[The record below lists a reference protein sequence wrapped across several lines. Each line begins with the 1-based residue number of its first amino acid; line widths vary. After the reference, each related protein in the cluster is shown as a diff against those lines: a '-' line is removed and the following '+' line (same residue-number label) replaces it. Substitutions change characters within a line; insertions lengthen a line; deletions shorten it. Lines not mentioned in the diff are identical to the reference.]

1 MENYKEL
8 LIALYKEHAPEKIDQ
23 IDYYLDRYKGKE
35 KQFYISQKAKYADKK
50 PVTDSKKILAETMA
64 RIKEQGEKAKIKK
77 EDASSDKK
85 KEPLKKV
92 EKVKKKEV
100 LAQKET
106 TENTKKEE
114 KVVVEE
120 KKEPLKAVPIIK
132 KPTTEATPQKPK
144 TKKNMDD
151 PAININPPI
160 KKEEP
165 NVKPESEKE
174 KKRRTPAIWYFLW
187 TVFIL
192 FIIAFFIWF
201 CIFRDAHHQ
210 DEKGLDLQKAKVEN
224 NEEVEKSDT
233 TQSIIEKNKPN
244 ATPDQ
249 QKLNKAAQTKPTA
262 ERLYNKDVN
271 KPAIFVACFAVKKES
286 MAQKKVAQLKQ
297 YNLDAHYYWIPDIDA
312 NGNPFFK
319 VVVGPFI
326 TKKDAFKSLTTV
338 QERVNL
344 DAYILIVD

>member
-23 IDYYLDRYKGKE
+23 IDFYLDRYKGKE

-77 EDASSDKK
+77 EDTNSDKK
-85 KEPLKKV
+85 EEPLKKV
-92 EKVKKKEV
+92 EKVKKEEV
-100 LAQKET
+100 LAHKET
-106 TENTKKEE
+106 TEIKKKEE

-132 KPTTEATPQKPK
+132 KPTKEATPQKPI
-144 TKKNMDD
+144 TKKKMED

-165 NVKPESEKE
+165 KDKPESEKE
-174 KKRRTPAIWYFLW
+174 KKRKVPAIWYFFW

-210 DEKGLDLQKAKVEN
+210 DEQGLNLQKAKVEN

-233 TQSIIEKNKPN
+233 TQSIIKKNKPN
-244 ATPDQ
+244 ATPDL
-249 QKLNKAAQTKPTA
+249 QKHNNAAQTKPSA
-262 ERLYNKDVN
+262 ERLYNKDIN

-286 MAQKKVAQLKQ
+286 LAQNKVSQLKQ

-312 NGNPFFK
+312 KGNPFFK
-319 VVVGPFI
+319 IVVGLFFFYKGCFSF
-326 TKKDAFKSLTTV
+326 TSLKFRR
-338 QERVNL
+338 E
-344 DAYILIVD
+344 